1 MKRYIFAIVLLLGA
15 VSCEKDPKAS
25 DHRAPYNVTVD
36 EISGITETS
45 AVVRY
50 SYSLFSTYVYI
61 EEEILL
67 YDSSGNYITSY
78 SAWGGECRI
87 DGLEAGK
94 TYSVRVHLKPFSGN
108 GIASEAVSFATP
120 KPKKV
125 ELSVPTALL
134 TQTEYSSSGFVI
146 DGERFNYPYAYYI
159 TYTWNLTGHE
169 LCESTA
175 VYFDDGDW
183 YGFKNLTR
191 DGSYSRD
198 MIHFSKS
205 SSFKVT
211 FCSYAILKD
220 GREMKSPYTTRTF
233 YYSSNYATN
242 ESNHDE
248 TDIES
253 TDCVCVPASYSPDH
267 CSFVREATSEER

>member
-1 MKRYIFAIVLLLGA
+1 MLVA
-15 VSCEKDPKAS
+15 VSCKKDPKAS
-25 DHRAPYNVTVD
+25 DHRAPYNVTID
-36 EISGITETS
+36 NISDITETS

-50 SYSLFSTYVYI
+50 SYSLFSSNVVI
-61 EEEILL
+61 DKERIVL
-67 YDSSGNYITSY
+67 YDSSGNHYIDSFDA
-78 SAWGGECRI
+78 SGGECRI
-87 DGLEAGK
+87 DRLTGGK
-94 TYSVRVHLKPFSGN
+94 TYNVRLAIEPRVGDGIVSDAFS
-108 GIASEAVSFATP
+108 FDTP

-125 ELSVPTALL
+125 TLSIPTATL
-134 TQTEYSSSGFVI
+134 TSTEYSSSGFVI

-159 TYTWNLTGHE
+159 TYTWNLTGYE
-169 LCESTA
+169 LCDKTA

-191 DGSYSRD
+191 DGSYSKA
-198 MIHFSKS
+198 MIHFSNTTS
-205 SSFKVT
+205 CTVT
-211 FCSYAILKD
+211 FCSYAVLKD
-220 GREMKSPYTTRTF
+220 GREMKSPFATRTF

-242 ESNHDE
+242 ESNHDA